1 MKLSSFAV
9 VAVLGLAAAGCVTDA
24 QQPQQTKE
32 NLLSAAGFRMR
43 LADTPAR
50 VASLKA
56 MPANQFVVKNQNGQ
70 PLYLYADPVACGC
83 VFYGN
88 QNAFTAYQQMVF
100 EQRIMNEQ
108 EMTAMMNQQA
118 AFDFGV
124 WGDPMLY

>member
-1 MKLSSFAV
+1 MIGLSTAGCVTASQQEQQSKEN
-9 VAVLGLAAAGCVTDA
+9 LLAAAGF
-24 QQPQQTKE
+24 Q
-32 NLLSAAGFRMR
+32 MR

-56 MPANQFVVKNQNGQ
+56 MPANQFVVKSQNGQ
-70 PLYLYADPVACGC
+70 PVYLYADPVACGC
-83 VFYGN
+83 VYYGS

-100 EQRIMNEQ
+100 QQRIMSEQ

-124 WGDPMLY
+124 WGDPLVPMY